1 MGAAHRSK
9 PTNEMIGL
17 LVFIMTG
24 NLSSLSGNIRE
35 FGRVGVYVS
44 VKRVREKG
52 GGGDVSLYLP
62 RISGNDGDIR
72 NGLFSRPHSFPIST
86 DECDDD

>member
-52 GGGDVSLYLP
+52 GGRRFSLPPQNFGKRWRHPQRALFEA
-62 RISGNDGDIR
+62 S
-72 NGLFSRPHSFPIST
+72 LFSNF
-86 DECDDD
+86 DG